1 MKYLRNYDSNS
12 GFTQDYKT
20 RSIDLPAVSY
30 TKDIQK
36 IIMVS
41 EWIPNVLKYTQPIN
55 SASTITVNSVKL
67 SSKTGETEGNF
78 TLYDLITSINLDSS
92 KFTSLDF
99 SSFDTINVTNM
110 NWMFSDCHAL
120 TSVNLSS
127 FNTSNVSN
135 MADMFSDCNALT
147 SLDVS
152 KFDTSKVTDMQYMF
166 SGCNALT
173 SLDLSNF
180 DTSKVTDMHTMFAG
194 CQKLTSLDLSKFDTT
209 NVTDMTT
216 IFNGCHAL
224 TSVNLSSFNTS
235 NVRDMSDM
243 FNGCSSL
250 TSLDLSSFNTSHVY
264 PMQNMFNGCSSLTS
278 LDLSSFNTSN
288 VSSMKNMFNGCS
300 NLSEIKGTLNLINS
314 LDTSEYDEYED
325 TDIITYNLEN
335 MFNKCS
341 KLTSVTLQNI
351 RGSLNLSSS
360 PLLTHDCLVSI
371 INALGTNNQV
381 YLTLKL
387 GSTNLAKLTAAEIK
401 VGTDKHWT
409 ITA

>member
-127 FNTSNVSN
+127 FNTSNVRDMSDMFSGCHALTSVNLSSFNTSKVTN
-135 MADMFSDCNALT
+135 MEEMFSDCSALT
-147 SLDVS
+147 SLDV
-152 KFDTSKVTDMQYMF
+152 
-166 SGCNALT
+166 
-173 SLDLSNF
+173 
-180 DTSKVTDMHTMFAG
+180 
-194 CQKLTSLDLSKFDTT
+194 SKFDTT

-401 VGTDKHWT
+401 VGTDKNWT